1 LRQFGARGFAT
12 EAAARCVPASS
23 VAEQQQQCSAT
34 VLSAFNCG
42 SGVASPGFQHMYRL
56 APKPLA
62 IMVDVQQGCTR
73 VSLARFFPRRTRFP
87 PLRGAVP
94 ARPSQDPPHAETG
107 GESIR
112 LSEAR
117 WHAVSSRNMYSEHGL
132 EARTGDGFCFP
143 LGSGQVLRERVRVKS
158 GLQITRSP

>member
-1 LRQFGARGFAT
+1 MSQFAARSFAT
-12 EAAARCVPASS
+12 GAVVRCVPASS
-23 VAEQQQQCSAT
+23 GAEQQQQCSGT
-34 VLSAFNCG
+34 VLSAFNCR
-42 SGVASPGFQHMYRL
+42 SGVASTGFQHMYRL

-62 IMVDVQQGCTR
+62 TMVDVQQGCTR

-94 ARPSQDPPHAETG
+94 ALPSQDPPNGEIGAEF
-107 GESIR
+107 IR